1 MITLE
6 ELKEK
11 YPNKEQIKVRRIK
24 GQIKDCSDSIEY
36 YKRTIITHK
45 DSLKQAKKDL
55 EDLQR
60 AKFLCGKLVLPKAM
74 MRDAISRHKNIIT
87 SDTERIKYAE
97 NALNIYVDELVKLT
111 DKLDSLQSEMRGLS
125 DNKLKKLLDNINS
138 IETIKQVK
146 QVKIVDNALLVD
158 TNELTITPPVG
169 KNKFYLGEMHITI
182 PFGLTA
188 ASPTENITMYAN
200 FWRNGYSPD
209 MNHPHVWHNG
219 TACWGNATNDI
230 ILSYNNEN
238 YYMLVLLIISFLET
252 CDVRDEAGRFVACWP
267 LIKEDGSHEDLTDGG
282 NKPVVL
288 KCDGTIGLAG
298 YGHCDCCGRE
308 VEEDDLYRCEDCGD
322 IMCLECR
329 YNLELWDGSYLDVCE
344 HCYEEKYVECAEC
357 GKFIYEDDAYE
368 IDGQYVCPHC
378 VETLYRYNPGTAEY
392 ERIEEF

>member
-1 MITLE
+1 MFTLE

-11 YPNKEQIKVRRIK
+11 YPAKEQMKIRRIK
-24 GQIKDCSDSIEY
+24 GQIRDCSDSIEY
-36 YKRTIITHK
+36 YKRTIIECK
-45 DSLKQAKKDL
+45 NSLKRAKKDL
-55 EDLQR
+55 SDLQR
-60 AKFLCGKLVLPKAM
+60 AKFLCGKFAVPKAM
-74 MRDAISRHKNIIT
+74 MRDAISRHRNIIA

-97 NALNIYVDELVKLT
+97 NALNTYVDELVKLT
-111 DKLDSLQSEMRGLS
+111 DKLDSLQSEVRGLS

-146 QVKIVDNALLVD
+146 QINMINNALLVD
-158 TNELTITPPVG
+158 TNDLTITPPVG
-169 KNKFYLGEMHITI
+169 KNKFHLGKMHIEI
-182 PFGLTA
+182 PFGLN
-188 ASPTENITMYAN
+188 SPTEGITMQASFY
-200 FWRNGYSPD
+200 RNGYSPD

-267 LIKEDGSHEDLTDGG
+267 LIKEDGDLEDLTDGG
-282 NKPVVL
+282 DKKVVL
-288 KCDGTIGLAG
+288 NRDGTIGLAG
-298 YGHCDCCGRE
+298 YGHCDCCDCD
-308 VEEDDLYRCEDCGD
+308 VEEDDLYTCEDCGD

-329 YNLELWDGSYLDVCE
+329 YNLELWNGSYLDVCE
-344 HCYEEKYVECAEC
+344 HCYEEKYLQCEEC
-357 GKFIYEDDAYE
+357 GAYIHIDDVYK

-378 VETLYRYNPGTAEY
+378 VETLYRYNPETAEY

>member
-11 YPNKEQIKVRRIK
+11 YPDKEQMKIRTIK
-24 GQIKDCSDSIEY
+24 GQIRDYSDSIEY
-36 YKRTIITHK
+36 YKRTIIECK
-45 DSLKQAKKDL
+45 DSLKRAKKDL
-55 EDLQR
+55 FELQR

-74 MRDAISRHKNIIT
+74 MRDEISRHKNVVA

-97 NALNIYVDELVKLT
+97 NALNTYVDKLVKLT
-111 DKLDSLQSEMRGLS
+111 DRLDSLQSETRGLS
-125 DNKLKKLLDNINS
+125 NNKLKKLLDNINS

-146 QVKIVDNALLVD
+146 QIKIVNNALLVD
-158 TNELTITPPVG
+158 TNELTIIPPVG
-169 KNKFYLGEMHITI
+169 NNKFYLGEMHITI
-182 PFGLTA
+182 PFGLT
-188 ASPTENITMYAN
+188 TITDNITMYAN
-200 FWRNGYSPD
+200 FWRNGYSSD
-209 MNHPHVWHNG
+209 MNHPHVWNNG

-282 NKPVVL
+282 DKRVVL
-288 KCDGTIGLAG
+288 YRDGTIGLAG
-298 YGHCDCCGRE
+298 YGHCDCCGRD
-308 VEEDDLYRCEDCGD
+308 VEEDDLYTCDDCGD
-322 IMCLECR
+322 TMCIECR
-329 YNLELWDGSYLDVCE
+329 YCLETWDGNYLDVCE

-357 GKFIYEDDAYE
+357 GKYIYVDDKYE
-368 IDGQYVCPHC
+368 IDDQTICPHC
-378 VETLYRYNPGTAEY
+378 VETLYRYNPVTFEY